1 MWMRSEPN
9 RGLRLVRFSDTFNLA
24 MAHGAP
30 PRNSTWLGAHVW
42 ALVSDNLK
50 SGVKRALYRQLA
62 KADLI
67 VIEDFGIAPLA
78 DETVR
83 DSRWR
88 SSRTATTGAR
98 PSIPAKLPL
107 DQWHAYLGDRTVADA
122 MLDRLDSRR
131 RSPLRVSRSRFIR

>member
-1 MWMRSEPN
+1 PCAGAPVPQRRTVRHRARQPEERCKACAALRTRSQPALS
-9 RGLRLVRFSDTFNLA
+9 GLRR
-24 MAHGAP
+24 
-30 PRNSTWLGAHVW
+30 
-42 ALVSDNLK
+42 ALW
-50 SGVKRALYRQLA
+50 LYRQLA

-88 SSRTATTGAR
+88 SSRTATTRAR
-98 PSIPAKLPL
+98 PSFPAKLPL